1 MDNIQIP
8 IIFENADLLVINK
21 PAGLVVH
28 SDGKTIEPTV
38 TDWVLAH
45 FPEMEDVGEP
55 MILYKDT
62 DKELII
68 KRPGI
73 VHRLDRDTSGV
84 LVLAKTQESFLHLKA
99 QFQEREIT
107 KTYRTVVW
115 GNTKDSEGRIE
126 RPIGRSKTDFRK
138 WSAERFARGELRP
151 AVTEYKTLAHV
162 SDVAP
167 EPGETVQQKKI
178 PHNFSY
184 LEVYPKTGRT
194 HQIRVHLKAINHPV
208 VSDGLYAENH
218 PQVLGFSR
226 TALHALQIEIEDTK
240 GQVHVCQAP
249 LPPDFIQFEER
260 YLHRP

>member
-1 MDNIQIP
+1 MSNVQIP
-8 IIFENADLLVINK
+8 ILFENEDLLVINK

-28 SDGKTIEPTV
+28 SDGKTVEPSV
-38 TDWVLAH
+38 TDWVLTH
-45 FPEMEDVGEP
+45 FPDMESVGEP
-55 MILYKDT
+55 MVLNKNT
-62 DKELII
+62 DKELVI

-115 GNTKDSEGRIE
+115 GITKDSEGRIE

-151 AVTEYKTLAHV
+151 AITDYKTLAHIP
-162 SDVAP
+162 DVAP
-167 EPGETVQQKKI
+167 AFGETTQQKKI

-208 VSDGLYAENH
+208 VSDSLYAENH

-226 TALHALQIEIEDTK
+226 TALHALRIEIEDTK
-240 GQVHVCQAP
+240 GVMHLCQAP
-249 LPPDFIQFEER
+249 LPADFVQFEKNYIDR
-260 YLHRP
+260 L